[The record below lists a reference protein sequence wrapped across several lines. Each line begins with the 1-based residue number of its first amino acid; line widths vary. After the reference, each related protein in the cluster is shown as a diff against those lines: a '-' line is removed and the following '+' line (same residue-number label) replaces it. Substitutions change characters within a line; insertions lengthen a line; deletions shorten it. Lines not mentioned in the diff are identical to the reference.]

1 MIPDEKNAAG
11 TGNDI
16 SPQEP
21 QPPAPGQ
28 LLGKEA
34 ENYLREGGNI
44 EDLPDA
50 EQQEDADKAA
60 AKTQP

>member
-1 MIPDEKNAAG
+1 MIPDEKNTAA
-11 TGNDI
+11 GNDI
-16 SPQEP
+16 SPQGP

-50 EQQEDADKAA
+50 EQQKDADKAA
-60 AKTQP
+60 AKKQP